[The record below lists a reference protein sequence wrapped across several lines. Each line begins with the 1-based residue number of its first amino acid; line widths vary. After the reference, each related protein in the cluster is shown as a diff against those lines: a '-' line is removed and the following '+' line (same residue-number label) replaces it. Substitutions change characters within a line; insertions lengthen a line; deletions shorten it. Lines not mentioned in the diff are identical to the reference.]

1 MGFFIAKK
9 SRQQRVF
16 FFRILNVFLSPFLS
30 NLKIMNIKQYLD
42 STYLKSASQA
52 GLSEADN
59 LIVVKNA
66 ITEAIEEGF
75 KLIMIRPEHVSI
87 AKEMI
92 LKANSPLLVGT
103 VIDFPEGKSDI
114 ETKLK
119 EANAAIE
126 NGADDLDFVCN
137 YEAFKNGNPAL
148 VKQEILIGTQIGL
161 ANNKTV
167 KWIIE
172 VAALT
177 DKDIIQLSAL
187 IKNVVISNFKE
198 ENYNS
203 VFVKSSTGFFKTEND
218 FPNGATIPT
227 IIMMLENASP
237 LPVKAAGG
245 VRSYDEAIEM
255 IRLGVKRIGTSAA
268 KIIANGE
275 NTTNQY

>member
-1 MGFFIAKK
+1 
-9 SRQQRVF
+9 
-16 FFRILNVFLSPFLS
+16 
-30 NLKIMNIKQYLD
+30 MNIKQYLD
-42 STYLKSASQA
+42 STYLKTASQA
-52 GLSEADN
+52 GLSEAEN
-59 LIVVKNA
+59 LTVVKNA
-66 ITEAIEEGF
+66 ISEAISENF
-75 KLIMIRPEHVSI
+75 KLIMIRPEYVSL

-92 LKANSPLLVGT
+92 LKANSALLVGT

-114 ETKLK
+114 ETKIK

-137 YEAFKNGNPAL
+137 YEAFKNGDLSL
-148 VKQEILIGTQIGL
+148 VKQEILLATQIGL
-161 ANNKTV
+161 AHNKTV

-177 DKDIIQLSAL
+177 DKEIIQLSAL
-187 IKNVVISNFKE
+187 IKNIIISSFKE
-198 ENYNS
+198 ENYAS

-218 FPNGATIPT
+218 LPNGATIPT

-245 VRSYDEAIEM
+245 VRTYNEAIEM

-268 KIIANGE
+268 KTIVHGG